1 MPAKLL
7 LLDGHSLAYR
17 AFFAL
22 PLENFSTTT
31 GQPTNAVFGFTSML
45 INVLRDEQ
53 PTHIGVAFDVSR
65 QTFRLEEY
73 AEYKAGRNKT
83 PGEFSSQLPLIEEVL
98 TAMRIPFL
106 KKEGYEADDIIA
118 TLVTQALADGSGV
131 DEVLILTG
139 DRDSIQLVTERS
151 TVLYPMRGVSDLA
164 RMTPAY
170 VEDRYG
176 VPPQRYPELAALV
189 GETSDN
195 LPGVPGVGQG
205 YAAKWLNLYDGLD
218 NVITHADEITGKKG
232 EALRDHLADVIRN
245 RRLNALVTDL
255 DLEAGPTD
263 LAWPSYDRQ
272 AVHTLF
278 DGLEFAVLRTRLL
291 EALPTEEEA
300 AIDDSGFDVSM
311 QVLDEGALAGWLA
324 EHASGGDRVGI
335 HPVGQWRAGTGDLL
349 ALAFATE
356 EGAAYVTT
364 DKLDIADEEALAAWL
379 KDPAQPKVLHDA
391 KGPMLAFAARGMPL
405 AGLERDTALSA
416 YLARPD
422 QRSYD
427 LADLTVRYLKRELRQ
442 GPADDGQLSLEGLD
456 GDAGIGGPGPGET
469 EMLHARAVLDL
480 AAALDE
486 ELEERGG
493 TRLLTEIELPLVD
506 LLAQMER
513 TGIAVDGDH
522 LGSLEDHF
530 AAEVKLA
537 AEEAFAVIGK
547 EINLG
552 SPKQLQVVLFDELG
566 MPKTKRTKT
575 GYTTD
580 ADALQALYV
589 KTEHPF
595 LLHLLR
601 HRDVSRL
608 RQTIEGLLKTV
619 SPDGRIRTT
628 FNQLIAAT
636 GRLSSTDP
644 NLQNIPI
651 RTEEGRR
658 IREGFVVGA
667 GYECLLTA
675 DYSQIEMR
683 IMAHLS
689 QDDLLIEA
697 FKSGRD
703 FHSITASRVF
713 DVAGRRRHRRDAG
726 QDQGDELRA
735 RLRPLGV
742 RPRRPARHRPRRGA
756 RADGRVLRDL
766 RRHPR
771 LPRRRRR
778 RGPAQR
784 LHRDDHGPP
793 PLPARPHQRQPAAP
807 RDGRADGAQRA
818 DPGLGG
824 RPDQDRDAQR
834 RARDPRGRAGLA
846 DAAPGPRRARLR
858 GGGGGE
864 GRARRAG
871 PRADGLGGRPAGAAG
886 RLGRHRPQLARSRPL
901 SASAGPSSAR
911 ARASV
916 ARPRELRA
924 GRSAATARERQEQTR
939 RSTATTSTSDGPCRP
954 RGRRRSDGQR
964 RSRS

>member
-1 MPAKLL
+1 VTDRPAKLL

-45 INVLRDEQ
+45 INVLRDER
-53 PTHIGVAFDVSR
+53 PTHVGVAFDVSR
-65 QTFRLEEY
+65 QTFRNEEY
-73 AEYKAGRNKT
+73 AEYKAGRSKT

-106 KKEGYEADDIIA
+106 KKEGYEADDIIGTLA
-118 TLVTQALADGSGV
+118 TRAKAAGFET
-131 DEVLILTG
+131 LICSG
-139 DRDSIQLVTERS
+139 DRDSFQLVDADT
-151 TVLYPMRGVSDLA
+151 TVIYPMRGVSEMK
-164 RMTPAY
+164 RMTPEA

-176 VPPQRYPELAALV
+176 VPPARYPELAALV

-205 YAAKWLNLYDGLD
+205 FAAKWLNQYDGLD
-218 NVITHADEITGKKG
+218 NLITHADEITGKKG
-232 EALRDHLADVIRN
+232 EALREHLSDVIRN
-245 RRLNALVTDL
+245 RRLNGLVCDL
-255 DLEAGPTD
+255 DLELGVED
-263 LAWPSYDRQ
+263 LAWPTWDRQ

-278 DGLEFAVLRTRLL
+278 DGLEFQVLRTRLL

-300 AIDDSGFDVSM
+300 EIDDSGFGVTM
-311 QVLDEGALAGWLA
+311 RVLGEGELAGWLA
-324 EHASGGDRVGI
+324 DAASDGHRVGI
-335 HPVGQWRAGTGDLL
+335 HPVGQWRAGTGDIT

-356 EGAAYVTT
+356 AGAAYVTT
-364 DKLDIADEEALAAWL
+364 DRLSVEDEEALATWL
-379 KDPAQPKVLHDA
+379 KDPAKPKVLHDA

-456 GDAGIGGPGPGET
+456 GDVASGPGPGET

-480 AAALDE
+480 AAALDA

-493 TRLLTEIELPLVD
+493 TRLLTEVELPLVA

-522 LGSLEDHF
+522 LGALEDHF

-608 RQTIEGLLKTV
+608 RQTIEGLLKTL

-658 IREGFVVGA
+658 IREGFIVGP
-667 GYECLLTA
+667 GFECLLTA

-689 QDDLLIEA
+689 EDTLLIEA

-713 DVAGRRRHRRDAG
+713 HVPADDVTVEMRAKIKAMNYGLAYGLSAFGLGAQLGIDPSEARGLMDEYFETFGGIRDYLGGIVDEARRSGYTETIMGRRRYLPDLTSDNRQRREMAERMALNAPIQGSAADLIKIAMLKVERAIRAQGLASRMLLQVHDELVFEVAPGERDAL
-726 QDQGDELRA
+726 DQLVREQMGSAADL
-735 RLRPLGV
+735 LVPLDV
-742 RPRRPARHRPRRGA
+742 
-756 RADGRVLRDL
+756 
-766 RRHPR
+766 
-771 LPRRRRR
+771 
-778 RGPAQR
+778 
-784 LHRDDHGPP
+784 
-793 PLPARPHQRQPAAP
+793 
-807 RDGRADGAQRA
+807 
-818 DPGLGG
+818 
-824 RPDQDRDAQR
+824 
-834 RARDPRGRAGLA
+834 
-846 DAAPGPRRARLR
+846 
-858 GGGGGE
+858 
-864 GRARRAG
+864 
-871 PRADGLGGRPAGAAG
+871 
-886 RLGRHRPQLARSRPL
+886 
-901 SASAGPSSAR
+901 
-911 ARASV
+911 SV
-916 ARPRELRA
+916 GT
-924 GRSAATARERQEQTR
+924 GRSWHEAAH
-939 RSTATTSTSDGPCRP
+939 
-954 RGRRRSDGQR
+954 
-964 RSRS
+964 

>member
-1 MPAKLL
+1 VPAKLL

-22 PLENFSTTT
+22 PVDNFSTTT
-31 GQPTNAVFGFTSML
+31 GQHTNAVFGFTSML
-45 INVLRDEQ
+45 INVLRDER

-73 AEYKAGRNKT
+73 AEYKAGRSKT
-83 PGEFSSQLPLIEEVL
+83 PTEFSSQLPLIEEVL
-98 TAMRIPFL
+98 DALRIPFL

-118 TLVTQALADGSGV
+118 TLVTQALAKGSGI

-139 DRDSIQLVTERS
+139 DRDSIQLVTDRS

-164 RMTPAY
+164 RMTPDF
-170 VEDRYG
+170 VEQRYG
-176 VPPQRYPELAALV
+176 VRPERYPELAALV

-232 EALRDHLADVIRN
+232 EALRAHLGDVIRN
-245 RRLNALVTDL
+245 RHLNALVTDL
-255 DLEAGPTD
+255 DLDKVPAE
-263 LAWPSYDRQ
+263 LEWQSWDRQ

-278 DGLEFAVLRTRLL
+278 DGLEFAVLRTRLI
-291 EALPTEEEA
+291 EALPSEEEA
-300 AIDDSGFDVSM
+300 AIDDSGFDVTM
-311 QVLDEGALAGWLA
+311 RVLDTGELPAWLA
-324 EHASGGDRVGI
+324 EHASDGSRVGI
-335 HPVGQWRAGTGDLL
+335 HPVGHWRAGTGDLL

-356 EGAAYVTT
+356 DGAAYVGT
-364 DKLDIADEEALAAWL
+364 DTLDVADEEALAGWL
-379 KDPAQPKVLHDA
+379 KDASNPKVLHDA

-427 LADLTVRYLKRELRQ
+427 LPDLTIRYLKRELRQ
-442 GPADDGQLSLEGLD
+442 GPADDGQLSLEGLES
-456 GDAGIGGPGPGET
+456 DAVSGPGPGET

-480 AAALDE
+480 AAALDA

-506 LLAQMER
+506 LLAQLER

-522 LGSLEDHF
+522 LGALEDHF

-697 FKSGRD
+697 FRSGRD

-713 DVAGRRRHRRDAG
+713 DVPAEDVTVEMRAKIKAMNYGLAYGLSAFGLGAQLGIDPGEARGLMDEYFETFGGIREYLQGVVNQARTSEYTETIMGRRRYLPDLTSDNRQRREMAERMALNAPIQGSAADLIKIAMLNVQRAITAAG
-726 QDQGDELRA
+726 LSSRMLLQVHDEL
-735 RLRPLGV
+735 V
-742 RPRRPARHRPRRGA
+742 FE
-756 RADGRVLRDL
+756 V
-766 RRHPR
+766 
-771 LPRRRRR
+771 
-778 RGPAQR
+778 
-784 LHRDDHGPP
+784 
-793 PLPARPHQRQPAAP
+793 
-807 RDGRADGAQRA
+807 
-818 DPGLGG
+818 
-824 RPDQDRDAQR
+824 
-834 RARDPRGRAGLA
+834 
-846 DAAPGPRRARLR
+846 APGEKDALDALVREQM
-858 GGGGGE
+858 GS
-864 GRARRAG
+864 
-871 PRADGLGGRPAGAAG
+871 AAA
-886 RLGRHRPQLARSRPL
+886 LLVPL
-901 SASAGPSSAR
+901 DV
-911 ARASV
+911 SV
-916 ARPRELRA
+916 GT
-924 GRSAATARERQEQTR
+924 GRSWHEAAH
-939 RSTATTSTSDGPCRP
+939 
-954 RGRRRSDGQR
+954 
-964 RSRS
+964 